1 LRLTIEVDV
10 QILFSEDPSL
20 VLDEAGEFL
29 ASDPVLHNL
38 ILTLLDQRVKH
49 PQPGRYWLA
58 RKGDAICGVAFQ
70 SPLNFYATIT
80 PMPFDVLTAVVDAI
94 VDGGVT
100 LPGVS
105 GAVAPA
111 AQFAGQWTE
120 RTKSAA
126 VPLQGQRLY
135 EAREVEKPKGVNGRL
150 RTAGMQDRDLIL
162 NWIFA
167 FHDDIG
173 QYGMDPT
180 ANVDQRLPAGM
191 YRLWEDGEPV
201 SMAGYVGP
209 VEGVA
214 RIGAVY
220 TPREKRRRGYGGACV
235 SGLTEQLLER
245 GLRPILYTDLGNPV
259 SNSIYRRMGYRAVA
273 EVLVYK
279 FE

>member
-1 LRLTIEVDV
+1 M
-10 QILFSEDPSL
+10 QILYSDDPSW
-20 VLDEAGEFL
+20 VLHEAGEFL
-29 ASDPVLHNL
+29 ASQPVLHNL
-38 ILTLLDQRVKH
+38 ILTLLDQRVNH
-49 PQPGRYWLA
+49 PHPGRYWLA
-58 RKGDAICGVAFQ
+58 REGDSVSGVAFQ
-70 SPLNFYATIT
+70 SPLKFYATLT
-80 PMPFDVLTAVVDAI
+80 PMPFDALAAVVDAI
-94 VDGGVT
+94 VDSGVR

-105 GAVAPA
+105 GAAAPA

-135 EAREVEKPKGVNGRL
+135 EAREVQKPEGVNGRI
-150 RTAGMQDRDLIL
+150 RTAGLQDRDLIL

-220 TPREKRRRGYGGACV
+220 TPREKRRRGYAGACV
-235 SGLTEQLLER
+235 AALTEQLLRR
-245 GLRPILYTDLGNPV
+245 GLQPILYTDLSNPV